1 MDRNIGLFENDKT
14 FPLHGEQET
23 LNCDRQEMHG
33 LLIID
38 KRQLEVDEHF
48 EKGVFD
54 KVSKS

>member
-1 MDRNIGLFENDKT
+1 
-14 FPLHGEQET
+14 
-23 LNCDRQEMHG
+23 MHG

-38 KRQLEVDEHF
+38 KRQLKVDEHF